1 MGKYQNVRER
11 ILNIEF
17 VIGSIS

>member
-1 MGKYQNVRER
+1 MGIDQNVRER